1 MPRKSASS
9 TEKTEEQVQEKENV
23 DKLEQMLA
31 AVLNYLSDDE
41 IEEIDIEYLLTNT
54 ADLRDWWEQY
64 QEKNKKRIEDEI
76 KKSLNKLTIE
86 ELENIRKQIR
96 EKNI

>member
-54 ADLRDWWEQY
+54 EDLRDWWEQY
-64 QEKNKKRIEDEI
+64 QEKNKKQIEDEI

-96 EKNI
+96 EKNS